1 MSRLTTFRRMFP
13 EIAFLEASVFP
24 IFDLALL
31 GGKNILYK
39 ASNSSKQH
47 LTTLPTG
54 SSASPKETQ

>member
-1 MSRLTTFRRMFP
+1 MFP